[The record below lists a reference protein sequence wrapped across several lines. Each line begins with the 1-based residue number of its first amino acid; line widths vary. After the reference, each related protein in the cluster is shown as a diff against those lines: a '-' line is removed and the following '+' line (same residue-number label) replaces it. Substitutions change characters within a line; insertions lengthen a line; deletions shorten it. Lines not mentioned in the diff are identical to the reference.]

1 MPRDTYDWLGDEEKA
16 EREGGVTNLSPVDVL
31 REVASDP
38 KATASARVQAAQ
50 LLLARGVD
58 MDGEHETPE
67 VFTAMLEMSDEELDK
82 ELAGFFNPGWQ
93 EPPRDIDREVEMRT
107 RKAIKRWAKTQARTP
122 QRETLQEEPASEPAD
137 SLDPDSEEAR
147 GRRALAQRL
156 VREERARVAAAR
168 ENGART

>member
-1 MPRDTYDWLGDEEKA
+1 VPRRDDLGWLEEEEA
-16 EREGGVTNLSPVDVL
+16 EREGGVSELSPVDVL
-31 REVASDP
+31 REVARDP

-58 MDGEHETPE
+58 MEGEVETPE

-122 QRETLQEEPASEPAD
+122 EREPQEEPASEPAD
-137 SLDPDSEEAR
+137 EVDPDSEE
-147 GRRALAQRL
+147 GKTRRALAQRL
-156 VREERARVAAAR
+156 VREKRAQVAAAR
-168 ENGART
+168 ANGARS